1 MYLLALP
8 LSILYFSIPC
18 LPSLIYSITTS
29 SLSLPPYNPDLLHF
43 WQKPFSSLLSPP
55 FLFLC
60 PKFLKK
66 GEKTEKIII
75 LHSHLSSLMIFRGY
89 SIVSLSKTQPPPV
102 LPASLSFL
110 HFLYCATAT
119 IQKSNGPRPQGDKW
133 NGIKY
138 HGEFTRIS
146 AILIE
151 VLVGFV
157 DERNWWYQEILLV
170 YRVRNAFITGN

>member
-89 SIVSLSKTQPPPV
+89 SIVSLSKTQLPPV

-110 HFLYCATAT
+110 HFSLLCY
-119 IQKSNGPRPQGDKW
+119 SNDP
-133 NGIKY
+133 
-138 HGEFTRIS
+138 
-146 AILIE
+146 E
-151 VLVGFV
+151 VEWSQTTGGQVK
-157 DERNWWYQEILLV
+157 WYQVSWGIH
-170 YRVRNAFITGN
+170 